1 MTGWWMRRA
10 TGGCREPDPAH
21 IGPRS
26 PFASVSRLATHMR
39 ISNLS
44 VLSRLAVACV
54 GLLLI
59 AFTLAATDA
68 SVGLAELPQGH
79 GSGQGGAYERSFTV
93 THGPAVTQM
102 VTAGSTGHQLGDL
115 VGFDLHR
122 LQSLLELLSFTRSRS
137 HCALI
142 LVHVEISQLL
152 LQLLLDLKSLVGCF
166 KGIAS
171 VLKRLDLVDPFRR
184 ESSRSQLIPLPL
196 SEDLAVVLLAH
207 RKQIDLIG
215 EIRYGRHVTAV
226 DGLPFCLC
234 SNILFDG
241 LALTSQRFE
250 LLRLLESLAS
260 SFDGRFLQLK
270 HLRHLGDLDAKP
282 IGSLRIASGA
292 HNGFIAA
299 QICKLLEG

>member
-115 VGFDLHR
+115 RVLPAMPIANPSGAIIGRLDAQLVTTSVDYPIVGDEVR
-122 LQSLLELLSFTRSRS
+122 M
-137 HCALI
+137 
-142 LVHVEISQLL
+142 
-152 LQLLLDLKSLVGCF
+152 
-166 KGIAS
+166 S
-171 VLKRLDLVDPFRR
+171 VLNFVFGEGNANLAGSADQLQVSGSGYYPSSLSTIPVGQALVR
-184 ESSRSQLIPLPL
+184 
-196 SEDLAVVLLAH
+196 
-207 RKQIDLIG
+207 
-215 EIRYGRHVTAV
+215 
-226 DGLPFCLC
+226 
-234 SNILFDG
+234 
-241 LALTSQRFE
+241 
-250 LLRLLESLAS
+250 
-260 SFDGRFLQLK
+260 
-270 HLRHLGDLDAKP
+270 P
-282 IGSLRIASGA
+282 ITGGSGVYAGASGWA
-292 HNGFIAA
+292 RTEHLPDNTWRHTFF
-299 QICKLLEG
+299 LLPVPRR